1 MGTTL
6 SGKKPGAPD
15 NTFRWLLQV
24 GAEDLSSDR
33 RVSLGDGTDSGLVL
47 GTSTIGVGTTNV
59 ATLSAAGLTGNRTI
73 SLPDVTG
80 TLVVLDGAL
89 GTPSSGT
96 LTNATGLPIS
106 TGVSGLG
113 TGVATFLATPTS
125 ANLALA
131 VTDDTGSG
139 TLLFGNQAVSTTSTP
154 SFASVTVNGNAIL
167 EASSAHMLTLRN
179 GTNAQAFRVSN
190 TYTSATSYEM
200 GLARWSSNVFQ
211 VGTEK
216 GSGGGTARDL
226 ALVTDG
232 TTRLTIGATSGNI
245 TIASGGSLLVTN
257 GGVRV
262 PSGNY
267 VYWDGRSRITSGTDG
282 VINLYNSNTNGFTRL
297 AFGPDTSSF
306 PAIGRNGAGLEAQ
319 LGDGSAGTTFKA
331 TDITATG
338 DLLAITAGKGLRLKS
353 GSNQRAGN
361 ATLVDGTVTVNNTTV
376 TANTLVHLTRKT
388 SGGTIGTAIT
398 YTVSAGNSFTITSDN
413 VLDTSTF
420 TYLLTELD
428 A

>member
-1 MGTTL
+1 MADITV
-6 SGKKPGAPD
+6 SSAIH
-15 NTFRWLLQV
+15 TFMQ
-24 GAEDLSSDR
+24 
-33 RVSLGDGTDSGLVL
+33 
-47 GTSTIGVGTTNV
+47 
-59 ATLSAAGLTGNRTI
+59 SADQSAMR
-73 SLPDVTG
+73 
-80 TLVVLDGAL
+80 
-89 GTPSSGT
+89 
-96 LTNATGLPIS
+96 TNA
-106 TGVSGLG
+106 GVTSIATVTAGA
-113 TGVATFLATPTS
+113 GVETFLATPSS
-125 ANLALA
+125 ANLASA
-131 VTDDTGSG
+131 ITDETGSG
-139 TLLFGNQAVSTTSTP
+139 TLLFGDQAVSTGSTP
-154 SFASVTVNGNAIL
+154 SFAGVSIGGASLVGDAANIL
-167 EASSAHMLTLRN
+167 AQYN
-179 GTNAQAFRVSN
+179 GTTAQESRIYN
-190 TYTSATSYEM
+190 THTSATNHER
-200 GLARWSSNVFQ
+200 GIFKWASNVFQ

-232 TTRLTIGATSGNI
+232 TTRLTIGATSGNL
-245 TIASGGSLLVTN
+245 TIASGGSLLVTS

-267 VYWDGRSRITSGTDG
+267 VYWDGRSRMTSGTDG

-338 DLLAITAGKGLRLKS
+338 DLLATTAGKGLRLKS

-361 ATLVDGTVTVNNTTV
+361 ATLVDGTVTVSNTTV

-388 SGGTIGTAIT
+388 SGGTIGQMT
-398 YTVSAGNSFTITSDN
+398 YTLSAGNSFTITSDN
-413 VLDTSTF
+413 VLDTSTV